1 MKILAISAVIILAVN
16 VHARA
21 ADAPK
26 PLLTIDCD
34 LVREKVAEYGK
45 ARSIGWAIANG
56 YGVRD
61 IQIAK
66 KCLAT
71 AKS

>member
-1 MKILAISAVIILAVN
+1 MKILAISTAIVLAVN
-16 VHARA
+16 VHAKA
-21 ADAPK
+21 ADVPR
-26 PLLTIDCD
+26 PLLAIDCD

-45 ARSIGWAIANG
+45 ARAIGWALANG

-61 IQIAK
+61 INLAK

-71 AKS
+71 AKG